1 MSWYR
6 EPNGTIVVEDGQE
19 LLKEHLNHGFLT
31 REDGKV
37 ILLDYGLLYLC
48 GKEHKK
54 RRFFGRRDSEEVTWR
69 LPYKNAIKMM
79 KKDNYDYG
87 DCPMDKSKCRFWN
100 DNFNICSIYSDF
112 EAKKREKT
120 PCVTASKLKR
130 RKGKHCGQTA
140 DVV

>member
-6 EPNGTIVVEDGQE
+6 EADGTIVVEDGQE
-19 LLKEHLNHGFLT
+19 LLKNHLNHGFLV

-54 RRFFGRRDSEEVTWR
+54 RRFFGRKDSETVTWER
-69 LPYKNAIKMM
+69 PYKNAIKLM

-87 DCPMDKSKCRFWN
+87 DCPQDKSKCKFWN
-100 DNFNICSIYSDF
+100 EYFSICAINSNFD
-112 EAKKREKT
+112 AKKREKV
-120 PCVTASKLKR
+120 PCVR
-130 RKGKHCGQTA
+130 NDENDEQRA
-140 DVV
+140 D